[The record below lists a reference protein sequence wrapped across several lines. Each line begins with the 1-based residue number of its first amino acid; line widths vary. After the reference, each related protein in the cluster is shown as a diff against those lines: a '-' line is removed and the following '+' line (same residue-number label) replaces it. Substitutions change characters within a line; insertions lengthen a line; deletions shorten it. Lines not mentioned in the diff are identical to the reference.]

1 MNCCN
6 TCNSTK
12 KRLNQIIGNQE
23 FLKLRLT
30 QEEKQ
35 YYTELFYNNAEN
47 GKVTLKKFPPLLG
60 MLGTQI
66 SRDYA
71 DRIFLAFSSNKED
84 ITLYEYLKYIDIYHY
99 GDDKERCRVTC
110 KLIDKK
116 GNDKITYEDFKDY
129 IQLILNTIKKVN
141 SGLTNEHMSEKDI
154 QTLFYHISKKGEYF
168 TAKDFENIYNEKPEL
183 VSWIDYFKNNSSDVL
198 IIINDNINYL
208 LKSMNYFF
216 ETFKN
221 TIEEI
226 MGKDNLDLGI
236 LIKEMEE
243 YNIGFQKRQKKFLK
257 KIQQFNI
264 RNMFDKLNNNEHEKN
279 KRELIDNINI
289 IRHDSNL
296 NDCQKLNN
304 IYDEND
310 KETIH
315 PSIEQFFKKIK
326 KVLNSTKEDEFD
338 LGQDKYSSSDFED
351 IEEYESKIEKESIS
365 KIEEESSTKNQ
376 VQNNSLDNNLN
387 NFNLR
392 YLKNRTAPNFDYE
405 SFKDHTVKTE
415 EEETIIQNNS
425 ELDIDDNYEIII
437 SNNLP
442 HSNTTKNK
450 RINYRF
456 LSEKESKIKS
466 EKRISIKTK
475 QILEHIFN
483 QKYNL
488 IKKFLKAITIFLE
501 NAKDTITNIQESYH
515 YICESYLNSHI
526 KKILKLNEKTK
537 KGRNDTFSTANVPKK
552 MRKVQKKII
561 KAPDESFKILLNMI
575 MGIQIAVQ
583 STPNFKINEND
594 DLKKYLNSM
603 IYSIQTTNFSIKQ
616 QESFFL
622 KEYAGII
629 FNNIRKYLGFEKE
642 AFISSISPQDFITEL
657 MISSQTIFEELCS
670 TGKSGSLFYYTRDG
684 SFIVKTISKGE
695 YKFLKKILP
704 NYFRHLKENPLSLLP
719 KFLGCYQLIRKI
731 KKNKQKFNFIVM
743 MNVFNTSRTIHVRYD
758 LKGSKLGRK
767 VLKGTTEDTKLLN
780 KGDIALKDL
789 DLEERNERVFIGDK
803 REILMTQLKKDTDFL
818 YKNGAIDY
826 SLLLG
831 IHYNR
836 REVQKRHSK
845 ISFFPVK
852 NHSKIHLPKKI
863 KTLNL
868 GNGNHNTSNIFD
880 FDREHTSNMKFF
892 AEEKS
897 LIHRKLEDVNSNK
910 SASIRMNTLKSNL
923 WDYEDGGI
931 NSITGNEIYFMG
943 IIDILT
949 EYNCIKSFE
958 HFFKVIGYCSQKMS
972 CVPPLTYMN
981 RFNNYIEGVVLNYN
995 NNNSTNEKIHIMNNK

>member
-1 MNCCN
+1 MNCGN
-6 TCNSTK
+6 PCNSKK
-12 KRLNQIIGNQE
+12 KRLNQIIENQE
-23 FLKLRLT
+23 LLRLRLT
-30 QEEKQ
+30 QEEKE

-47 GKVTLKKFPPLLG
+47 GKVTLKNFPPLLG

-71 DRIFLAFSSNKED
+71 DRIFLAFSSNKEE
-84 ITLYEYLKYIDIYHY
+84 ITLCEYLKYIDIYHY

-129 IQLILNTIKKVN
+129 IQLILNTIKKIN
-141 SGLTNEHMSEKDI
+141 SGFTNDHMSEKDI
-154 QTLFYHISKKGEYF
+154 QTLFYHISKKSDYF
-168 TAKDFENIYNEKPEL
+168 TSKDFEEIYNEKPEL

-208 LKSMNYFF
+208 LKAINYFF

-226 MGKDNLDLGI
+226 LGKDNLDLGI
-236 LIKEMEE
+236 LIKEMDE

-264 RNMFDKLNNNEHEKN
+264 RNMFDKLDNNEHEKN

-289 IRHDSNL
+289 VRHDSNF
-296 NDCQKLNN
+296 NDCPKLNN
-304 IYDEND
+304 IYDEIE
-310 KETIH
+310 KETMY
-315 PSIEQFFKKIK
+315 PSIEKFFKKIK
-326 KVLNSTKEDEFD
+326 KVLNSTKEDE
-338 LGQDKYSSSDFED
+338 LQLSQDNFSSSDD
-351 IEEYESKIEKESIS
+351 IDDLEESESNTEKEIS
-365 KIEEESSTKNQ
+365 NQKEEESKNENILKEKTF
-376 VQNNSLDNNLN
+376 VKLN
-387 NFNLR
+387 NFNLN
-392 YLKNRTAPNFDYE
+392 YLKNNTAPHLDYE
-405 SFKDHTVKTE
+405 SLKDNTIKTE
-415 EEETIIQNNS
+415 EEPTIIQNNS
-425 ELDIDDNYEIII
+425 ELDIEDNYEFFS
-437 SNNLP
+437 SNNYSK
-442 HSNTTKNK
+442 SNLK
-450 RINYRF
+450 RRNNRF
-456 LSEKESKIKS
+456 FSDKERKVKS
-466 EKRISIKTK
+466 EKRISMKTK
-475 QILEHIFN
+475 QILDQIFN

-488 IKKFLKAITIFLE
+488 IKKFLKAIKNFLE
-501 NAKDTITNIQESYH
+501 NAKETIINIQESYH
-515 YICESYLNSHI
+515 YICETYLNSHI

-537 KGRNDTFSTANVPKK
+537 KEKNDKFSTANVPAK

-561 KAPDESFKILLNMI
+561 KAPDDSFKILLNMI

-583 STPNFKINEND
+583 STPNFKIDEND

-603 IYSIQTTNFSIKQ
+603 IYSIQTTNFSIKK

-743 MNVFNTSRTIHVRYD
+743 MNVFNTSKTINVRYD
-758 LKGSKLGRK
+758 LKGSKIGRK
-767 VLKGTTEDTKLLN
+767 VLKGTTEDLKLLN

-789 DLEERNERVFIGDK
+789 DLEERNERVYIGEK
-803 REILMTQLKKDTDFL
+803 REILMIQLKKDSVFL

-831 IHYNR
+831 IHYNKKI
-836 REVQKRHSK
+836 QKRHSK
-845 ISFFPVK
+845 CSYFPTK
-852 NHSKIHLPKKI
+852 MNSKINLPKKL
-863 KTLNL
+863 KTLNI
-868 GNGNHNTSNIFD
+868 GKENNNSTKIID
-880 FDREHTSNMKFF
+880 FDKEHTSNMKFF
-892 AEEKS
+892 SDEKS
-897 LIHRKLEDVNSNK
+897 LIHRNLDDINSNQ

-931 NSITGNEIYFMG
+931 NSINGDEIYFMG

-949 EYNCIKSFE
+949 EYNCIKSIE
-958 HFFKVIGYCSQKMS
+958 HFFKLIGYCSEKMS

-981 RFNNYIEGVVLNYN
+981 RFNDYMEGVVLSYN
-995 NNNSTNEKIHIMNNK
+995 NNYSTNEKSQIMKNK